1 MRTGSGRKP
10 YWMQVTAYSSTGQAI
25 VGPKLDNQTSESVVL
40 QPIPAPVVEPAPTP
54 DGG

>member
-1 MRTGSGRKP
+1 MPNLDELARKDP
-10 YWMQVTAYSSTGQAI
+10 QITSCAGVA
-25 VGPKLDNQTSESVVL
+25 TSESVVL